1 MAIQVDK
8 TLNELQ
14 QMAVSLGIYVDKGSG
29 KNQKIMKEDL
39 IHPIRNYFLLQ
50 RYKDITKIPKHL
62 ELILSLKSPM
72 LAKRIDELKPELQ
85 EAIWKSDQWYFE
97 EKLNGCRFFLVKTG
111 KGLHLYSRHNS
122 VTDLLPIEYSENIVY
137 PENFDLDKIK
147 DDFILD
153 TEITSDY
160 DCINT
165 SLDKYGVQTE
175 TMLQVVTSL
184 INCDPQRARLIQKK
198 ENLILTFNVFDC
210 IYYNGSWI
218 LNEPLTKRRPLA
230 FELWRKL
237 SDAGFKIRPVRSN
250 RSNKKEFYK
259 GIILSGG
266 EGCICKKIDGIYIP
280 DSNRQNDGWI
290 KIKRSMSEMT
300 SMDDVFGDTI
310 DGWISGFEPGKPDKG
325 LQDYVG
331 TIKVSI
337 YIRKKDGTLYEHEI
351 AHISGIDMKLRTDMT
366 ETVEGIPTL
375 RASYYG
381 TIVEIDGVSIS
392 GRAKRLNHATLN
404 GFRYDKTKLDCV
416 MDEEFLE
423 KNIV

>member
-175 TMLQVVTSL
+175 TMLQGYLDFTTESIWAVS
-184 INCDPQRARLIQKK
+184 ARVRQKYVM
-198 ENLILTFNVFDC
+198 LL
-210 IYYNGSWI
+210 
-218 LNEPLTKRRPLA
+218 PLTKRRPLA